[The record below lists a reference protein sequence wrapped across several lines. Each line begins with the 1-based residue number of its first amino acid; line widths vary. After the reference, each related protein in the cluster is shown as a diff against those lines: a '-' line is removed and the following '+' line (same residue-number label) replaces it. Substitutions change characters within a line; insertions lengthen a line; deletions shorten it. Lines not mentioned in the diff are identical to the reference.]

1 MKPYFET
8 VVFIDF
14 EPVSNLVWTIY
25 TIVLENGKSISL
37 THEHKMPIIL
47 SVGEIQE
54 KRADEVSV
62 GETLACMD
70 DRGSM

>member
-1 MKPYFET
+1 MILYRTKKKSPVIIAYFST
-8 VVFIDF
+8 A
-14 EPVSNLVWTIY
+14 
-25 TIVLENGKSISL
+25 ENCGKAINL
-37 THEHKMPIIL
+37 THEHKMPVIS
-47 SVGEIQE
+47 SVGEIRE